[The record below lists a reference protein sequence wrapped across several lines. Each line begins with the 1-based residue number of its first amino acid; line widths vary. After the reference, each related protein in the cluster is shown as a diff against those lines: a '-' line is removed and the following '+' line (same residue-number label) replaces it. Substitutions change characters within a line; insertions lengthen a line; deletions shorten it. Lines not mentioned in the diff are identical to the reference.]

1 MPITIT
7 MPALSPTMTEGRIA
21 RWFKAEGEEVIAGDV
36 LAEIETDKA
45 TMELEAI
52 DDGILGKILVPGET
66 DGVAVNTPIAVVL
79 EEGEDASALDGFT
92 ASAPVIAAAESAPAE
107 PAPVP
112 VAIPA
117 AAPAASAPAPVSA
130 PVATPAPAASGQR
143 IVASPLAKRIAAD
156 SGLDLSLVKGSGPRG
171 RIVKA
176 DVLGAQGTAKSAPA
190 IPAAPSASIV
200 IPATTVE
207 PTEIPLTSMRKTI
220 AKRLVAAKQD
230 IPHIYLTVE
239 CELDALLALRKQ
251 ANERRPDAKVSVND
265 FIVKASALALKQVP
279 AVNAS
284 WTDTAMIQYNT
295 IDISIAVAIEG
306 GLITPIVRNA
316 DQKGLSA
323 ISAEVKELAGR
334 AKEGKLMPEEYQG
347 GGFSISNLG
356 MFGIKEFSA
365 IINPPQSAI
374 LAVGAGEPRPVV
386 KDGELTVATVMSCTM
401 SCDHRVVDGALGAQ
415 WLAAFKGFIED
426 PLGMLL

>member
-21 RWFKAEGEEVIAGDV
+21 RWFKTEGEEVIAGDV

-66 DGVAVNTPIAVVL
+66 DGVAVNTPIALVL
-79 EEGEDASALDGFT
+79 EEGEDASAMDGFVT
-92 ASAPVIAAAESAPAE
+92 SAPVAPAA
-107 PAPVP
+107 PAPTTEAAP
-112 VAIPA
+112 VAAPVAPA
-117 AAPAASAPAPVSA
+117 AVAPAASAAE
-130 PVATPAPAASGQR
+130 GQR
-143 IVASPLAKRIAAD
+143 IIASPLARRIATD
-156 SGLDLSLVKGSGPRG
+156 SGLDLALVKGSGPRG

-190 IPAAPSASIV
+190 IPAAPSAPIV
-200 IPATTVE
+200 IPATSVE
-207 PTEIPLTSMRKTI
+207 PTEIPLTTMRKTI
-220 AKRLVAAKQD
+220 AKRLVAAKQE
-230 IPHIYLTVE
+230 IPHIYLTIE

-251 ANERRPDAKVSVND
+251 VNERKPDSKVSVND
-265 FIVKASALALKQVP
+265 FIVKASALALKDVP

-316 DQKGLSA
+316 DLKSLVV
-323 ISAEVKELAGR
+323 ISGEVKELAGR

-374 LAVGAGEPRPVV
+374 LAVGAGEQRPVV
-386 KDGELTVATVMSCTM
+386 KDGALSVATVMSCTM
-401 SCDHRVVDGALGAQ
+401 SCEHRVVDGALGAQ
-415 WLAAFKGFIED
+415 WLAAFKGYIED

>member
-21 RWFKAEGEEVIAGDV
+21 RWFKTEGEEVIAGDV

-66 DGVAVNTPIAVVL
+66 DGVAVNTPIALVL
-79 EEGEDASALDGFT
+79 EEGEDASAMDGFV
-92 ASAPVIAAAESAPAE
+92 ASAPMVTTE
-107 PAPVP
+107 
-112 VAIPA
+112 
-117 AAPAASAPAPVSA
+117 SA
-130 PVATPAPAASGQR
+130 PVAAPVVAPAATAPAPAATTVATPAAEGQR
-143 IVASPLAKRIAAD
+143 IIASPLARRIAAD
-156 SGLDLSLVKGSGPRG
+156 SGLDLALVKGSGPRG

-176 DVLGAQGTAKSAPA
+176 DVLGAQGTAKSAPT
-190 IPAAPSASIV
+190 IPAAPSAQIV
-200 IPATTVE
+200 IPATAVE
-207 PTEIPLTSMRKTI
+207 PTEISLTSMRKTI
-220 AKRLVAAKQD
+220 AKRLVAAKQS
-230 IPHIYLTVE
+230 IPHIYLTIE

-251 ANERRPDAKVSVND
+251 VNERKPDSKVSVND
-265 FIVKASALALKQVP
+265 FIVKASALALKDVP

-316 DQKGLSA
+316 DLKSLVA
-323 ISAEVKELAGR
+323 ISGEVKELAGR
-334 AKEGKLMPEEYQG
+334 AKDGKLMPEEYQG

-374 LAVGAGEPRPVV
+374 LAVGAGQQRPFVR
-386 KDGELTVATVMSCTM
+386 DGELTVATVMSCTM

-415 WLAAFKGFIED
+415 WLAAFKSYIED

>member
-45 TMELEAI
+45 TMEIEAI
-52 DDGILGKILVPGET
+52 DDGILGKILIPGET
-66 DGVAVNTPIAVVL
+66 DGVAVNTPIALIL
-79 EEGEDASALDGFT
+79 EEGEDVSSMDGFTANAPVVAVAGTAAESSPAPT
-92 ASAPVIAAAESAPAE
+92 ASAPVAADP
-107 PAPVP
+107 
-112 VAIPA
+112 
-117 AAPAASAPAPVSA
+117 A
-130 PVATPAPAASGQR
+130 PVATPVPTSGQR
-143 IVASPLAKRIAAD
+143 IIASPLARRIAAD
-156 SGLDLSLVKGSGPRG
+156 SGLDLALVKGSGPRG

-190 IPAAPSASIV
+190 IPAAPATPVV
-200 IPATTVE
+200 IPPTSVE
-207 PTEIPLTSMRKTI
+207 PTEIPLTNMRKTI

-230 IPHIYLTVE
+230 IPHIYLTIE

-251 ANERRPDAKVSVND
+251 VNERRPDTKVSVND

-284 WTDTAMIQYNT
+284 WTDTAVIQYNT
-295 IDISIAVAIEG
+295 VDISIAVAIEG

-316 DQKGLSA
+316 DLKGLAA

-334 AKEGKLMPEEYQG
+334 AKESKLMPEEYQG

-374 LAVGAGEPRPVV
+374 LAVGAGEQRPVV
-386 KDGELTVATVMSCTM
+386 KNGALSIATVMSCTM

-415 WLAAFKGFIED
+415 WLAAFKGYIED

>member
-21 RWFKAEGEEVIAGDV
+21 RWFKTEGEEVIAGDV

-92 ASAPVIAAAESAPAE
+92 AAAPVVAAEAAPA
-107 PAPVP
+107 PAATP
-112 VAIPA
+112 APA
-117 AAPAASAPAPVSA
+117 AAPAPQA
-130 PVATPAPAASGQR
+130 PVATPAAVAEGQR
-143 IVASPLAKRIAAD
+143 IIASPLARRIAAD
-156 SGLDLSLVKGSGPRG
+156 SGIDLTLVKGSGPRG

-176 DVLGAQGTAKSAPA
+176 DVLGAQGTAKSGPA
-190 IPAAPSASIV
+190 IPAAPID
-200 IPATTVE
+200 IPATSVE

-251 ANERRPDAKVSVND
+251 VNERKPDSKVSVND
-265 FIVKASALALKQVP
+265 FIVKASALALNEVP

-295 IDISIAVAIEG
+295 VDISIAVAIEG

-316 DQKGLSA
+316 DLKSLVT
-323 ISAEVKELAGR
+323 ISGEVKELAGR
-334 AKEGKLMPEEYQG
+334 AKDGKLMPEEYQG

-374 LAVGAGEPRPVV
+374 LAVGAGEQRPIV

-415 WLAAFKGFIED
+415 WLAAFKSHIED

>member
-45 TMELEAI
+45 TMEIEAI
-52 DDGILGKILVPGET
+52 DDGILGKILIPGET
-66 DGVAVNTPIAVVL
+66 DGVAVNTPIALIL
-79 EEGEDASALDGFT
+79 EEGEDVSSMDGFTANAPVVAVAGTAAESSPAPT
-92 ASAPVIAAAESAPAE
+92 ASAPVAADP
-107 PAPVP
+107 
-112 VAIPA
+112 
-117 AAPAASAPAPVSA
+117 A
-130 PVATPAPAASGQR
+130 PVATPVPTSGQR
-143 IVASPLAKRIAAD
+143 IIASPLARRIAAD
-156 SGLDLSLVKGSGPRG
+156 SGLDLALVKGSGPRG

-190 IPAAPSASIV
+190 IPAAPATPVV
-200 IPATTVE
+200 IPPTSVE
-207 PTEIPLTSMRKTI
+207 PTEIPLTNMRKTI

-230 IPHIYLTVE
+230 IPHIYLTIE

-251 ANERRPDAKVSVND
+251 VNERRPDTKVSAND

-284 WTDTAMIQYNT
+284 WTDTAVIQYNT
-295 IDISIAVAIEG
+295 VDISIAVAIEG

-316 DQKGLSA
+316 DLKGLAA

-334 AKEGKLMPEEYQG
+334 AKESKLMPEEYQG

-374 LAVGAGEPRPVV
+374 LAVGAGEQRPVV
-386 KDGELTVATVMSCTM
+386 KNGALSIATVMSCTM

-415 WLAAFKGFIED
+415 WLAAFKGYIED